1 MRKAAM
7 KNGAFPSFR
16 EGTAMKEQKKKLK
29 LFVIDDRDI
38 FRAGLAGILGREKE
52 EFELAGCGKLSD
64 ETEELCIAAA
74 PDVLLVHV
82 PERETEGRL
91 HVIDRIKDGV
101 EGARV
106 LVIAE
111 AGDVNYLLKIAASGC
126 DGYVHSDISETAL
139 AGVIRNLG
147 NDVYIFDRTV
157 IEKMLRLEEER
168 QAPKRA
174 EFSPRERKIV
184 EMLGE
189 GKSNAAIGKE
199 LNLSSGTVKNIV
211 SEMLKRRHCKNRAQ
225 LVSVLSS

>member
-1 MRKAAM
+1 M
-7 KNGAFPSFR
+7 KKQH
-16 EGTAMKEQKKKLK
+16 EKLK

-38 FRAGLAGILGREKE
+38 FRAGLAEILGREEE
-52 EFELAGCGKLSD
+52 EFDLAGCGKLSD
-64 ETEELCIAAA
+64 ATEELCISAV

-82 PERETEGRL
+82 PARETEGML
-91 HVIDRIKDGV
+91 HVIGRIKDGA
-101 EGARV
+101 EGVRIM
-106 LVIAE
+106 VIAD

-139 AGVIRNLG
+139 TGVIRNLG

-157 IEKMLRLEEER
+157 IEKMLRLDEEH

-189 GKSNAAIGKE
+189 GKSNAVIGKE

-211 SEMLKRRHCKNRAQ
+211 SDMLKRYHFRSRAQ
-225 LVSVLSS
+225 LVSELLS